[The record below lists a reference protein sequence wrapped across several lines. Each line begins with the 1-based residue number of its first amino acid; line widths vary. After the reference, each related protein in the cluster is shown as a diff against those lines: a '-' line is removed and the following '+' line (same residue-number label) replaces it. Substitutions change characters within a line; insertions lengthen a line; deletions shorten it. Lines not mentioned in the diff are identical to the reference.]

1 MKKGSVSGRI
11 LFSLS
16 IRWVAVLTVLAIAV
30 VLSAGHSGLAQSAD
44 PQTINDRDVLVALYN
59 ATDGPNWVTNTNWL
73 SGQPIGQWHGVLTDS
88 DGRVTHL
95 QLESNE
101 LSGEI
106 PPELGNLSNL
116 KTLSLRDNQLS
127 GAIPSELGN
136 LANLQTLLLEYNRR
150 MTPCLSE
157 ELRVLRQVLHTDLTR
172 MHDCTEIVLT
182 ANEDPLIYNDNVFV
196 LPVPVAID
204 LPHYHRLGETNV
216 VSSFSSSFY
225 AYFHDDF
232 DFLIIVYNLST
243 FNVVGGGLFIKVK
256 NEVSGI
262 GLPMFSSD
270 RVWGSEGALRGISIV
285 EAIEDI
291 SGGVL
296 LHELTHEW
304 GNSILPMVHEIG
316 AHWGFSSANG
326 VLGGF
331 NIADLVDHG
340 DGRYSAGRFSPT
352 GYNPGST
359 FAPYYGFG
367 QIELYFAGLLPPEE
381 VPDLWVAEDGKWL
394 DEYTD
399 DGHLLFTASKVR
411 MYTIEDIIAE
421 HGPRIPDYTH
431 SQRDFRVA
439 TILLIDEDRPLYEHQ
454 LDKVSSDIAQFSHA
468 GTDEFDAYN
477 FYEATG
483 GRATITM
490 DGLSQSLKD
499 AGRARLSGAPTELIA
514 RGNDLPGIELS
525 WNPPKSHGGLT
536 VTAYDVRHIESSA
549 DKKADSNWTVV
560 EDVWT
565 FGDDA
570 LQYNLGGLT
579 ADTQYDI
586 QVRAVHALGAGPWS
600 TTAVATPM
608 PAPTPTPTPTH
619 TPTPI
624 PTDTPTPSPTPVP
637 TDTPTPTATN
647 TPTHTPTHTS
657 TMTPTPT
664 PTATPAHTLTNMPT
678 HMLTHTPTMTPTP
691 TPMAT
696 PAHTPTN
703 TPTHTPTMTPTR
715 THAPAPTPSPIPT
728 ATPTPLPIHTPTSTP
743 TPTHTPTV
751 VPTTTPVPMPTYS
764 PTPELAHTPTAT
776 PITMAAEAEALG
788 SNRGLLIVVLIAGF
802 LAVGILTG
810 AYIVVRRRNSRS

>member
-1 MKKGSVSGRI
+1 MRLARTFI
-11 LFSLS
+11 AFTAL
-16 IRWVAVLTVLAIAV
+16 AVMALA
-30 VLSAGHSGLAQSAD
+30 STGHSGLAQFAD
-44 PQTINDRDVLVALYN
+44 AQTINDRDVLVVLYN
-59 ATDGPNWVTNTNWL
+59 ATDGPNWVTNTGWL
-73 SGQPIGQWHGVLTDS
+73 SEQPIGQWHGVITDS

-95 QLESNE
+95 HLESNE

-150 MTPCLSE
+150 LIPCLSE
-157 ELRVLRQVLHTDLTR
+157 ELRVLRQVVHTDLTR

-204 LPHYHRLGETNV
+204 IPHYHRLGEKNV
-216 VSSFSSSFY
+216 ASSFSSSFY

-232 DFLIIVYNLST
+232 DFLIVVYNLSA

-256 NEVSGI
+256 NEVRGI

-270 RVWGSEGALRGISIV
+270 RVWGSEGALRGIGIV

-304 GNSILPMVHEIG
+304 GNSILPTVHEIG

-331 NIADLVDHG
+331 DIAELVDHG

-359 FAPYYGFG
+359 LSPYYGFG
-367 QIELYFAGLLPPEE
+367 DIELYLAGLLPPEE
-381 VPDLWVAEDGKWL
+381 VPGLWVAEDGKWM

-399 DGHLLFTASKVR
+399 DGHMLFTASKVSK
-411 MYTIEDIIAE
+411 YAIEDIIAE

-431 SQRDFRVA
+431 AQRDFRVA

-514 RGNDLPGIELS
+514 RGNNLPGIELS

-536 VTAYDVRHIESSA
+536 VTAYDVRHIGSSA
-549 DKKADSNWTVV
+549 DKKADSNWAVV
-560 EDVWT
+560 EDVWM

-586 QVRAVHALGAGPWS
+586 QVRAVHGLGDGPWS
-600 TTAVATPM
+600 TTAVATPL
-608 PAPTPTPTPTH
+608 PAPTPTPTLTH

-624 PTDTPTPSPTPVP
+624 PTDTPTPSPTPVT
-637 TDTPTPTATN
+637 TDTPTPTA
-647 TPTHTPTHTS
+647 
-657 TMTPTPT
+657 
-664 PTATPAHTLTNMPT
+664 
-678 HMLTHTPTMTPTP
+678 
-691 TPMAT
+691 
-696 PAHTPTN
+696 TN

-715 THAPAPTPSPIPT
+715 THAPAPTPSPIPG

-743 TPTHTPTV
+743 TPTHTLTMS
-751 VPTTTPVPMPTYS
+751 PTTTLVPMPTYS
-764 PTPELAHTPTAT
+764 STPELAHTPTAT

-810 AYIVVRRRNSRS
+810 SYIVVRRRNSRS